1 MRRLWDFFNSLKL
14 TVYLVLAITAVAM
27 YGSFVIYFHPQIF
40 GDMDMNIFFPFL
52 FTTGIGHL
60 SLSWWLFLLIFLV
73 LLFGINTSVCTIER
87 LPKVVKKYREPL
99 SNLREV
105 EAGGEKGILIEISDA
120 ELSARLARG
129 GYRVF
134 AQDNLLFAEKNRW
147 LPFIPYVVHIGV
159 VLVLVAHLIS
169 AVSGYRHGGVRINE
183 GRTIKAPEGNYY
195 LRLNK
200 VRVDYRADG
209 SLKDYGSDIT
219 ALRGDG
225 SVIKHAV
232 AGANRPMFV
241 RGGAIYQRD
250 FGQDL
255 NGIVI
260 RASVKSGKTG
270 GYLKI
275 PKTAGYAEIPGTPY
289 RVRVDGFVS
298 DFAVDES
305 GAPYSQSDEFANPAA
320 MITLLNNGKPESSG
334 WIFLK
339 MPQNDTFHNSDVDVK
354 FADLD
359 MLSYSVFD
367 INRDPSALL
376 ALIASC
382 VVMFGSIV
390 TLYFRRER
398 AWAAFSGGKAQ
409 VVCTD
414 DGMYDKLSSR

>member
-73 LLFGINTSVCTIER
+73 LLFGINTSVCTIDR
-87 LPKVVKKYREPL
+87 LPKVVKKYRDPL

-105 EAGGEKGILIEISDA
+105 EAGGEKGVLLEIPEA
-120 ELSARLARG
+120 ELSAKLARS

-159 VLVLVAHLIS
+159 VFVLVAHLIS

-183 GRTIKAPEGNYY
+183 GRTIKAPEGDYY
-195 LRLNK
+195 LRLDK
-200 VRVDYRADG
+200 VRVDFRRDG
-209 SLKDYGSDIT
+209 SLKDYGSKLT
-219 ALRGDG
+219 ALKGDG
-225 SVIKHAV
+225 SVIKQAF

-241 RGGAIYQRD
+241 RGAAIYQRD

-260 RASVKSGKTG
+260 RASVKSNKTG

-275 PKTAGYAEIPGTPY
+275 PKTAGYAEIPDTPY
-289 RVRVDGFVS
+289 RVRVDGFIS
-298 DFAVDES
+298 DFAVDEN

-320 MITLLNNGKPESSG
+320 MITLLKNGKPESSG

-339 MPQNDTFHNSDVDVK
+339 MPQNDTFHNPDVDVK
-354 FADLD
+354 FTDLD

-376 ALIASC
+376 ALAASC
-382 VVMFGSIV
+382 IVMFGSII

-398 AWAAFSGGKAQ
+398 VWAAFKGGKAQ
-409 VVCTD
+409 VVCSD
-414 DGMYDKLSSR
+414 DGMYDNLSSR